1 MKTLPIIDTTHDA
14 KLPYCRGCRD
24 DFYNRAGNS
33 NTGRCWCLAKAEIVT
48 RFQIGWW
55 TQPTSPTAYR
65 KVLTLACHRAPGQ
78 YAMHAE
84 MSIEFPGYTR
94 VRNEEPFDPAKTE

>member
-1 MKTLPIIDTTHDA
+1 METHD
-14 KLPYCRGCRD
+14 KLRYCVGCVN
-24 DFYNRAGNS
+24 DFYNRGGNS
-33 NTGRCWCLAKAEIVT
+33 NTGRCWCLAQAEIVT

-78 YAMHAE
+78 YALHEAMPE
-84 MSIEFPGYTR
+84 CFPDYLR
-94 VRNEEPFDPAKTE
+94 VAKEEPFDPAKKG